1 MPAIKSV
8 IVDLITNKIPAIK
21 SVIVDL
27 ITSRFIVK
35 ISKDCIT
42 AVNSKITANIGVQ
55 SKINDVAVGVQSF
68 IEPTGVSVNSLIT
81 VSIALNS
88 FIDDDSLGFESKI
101 TDNIGFIST
110 MCDC

>member
-35 ISKDCIT
+35 ISKDCI
-42 AVNSKITANIGVQ
+42 SKY
-55 SKINDVAVGVQSF
+55 K
-68 IEPTGVSVNSLIT
+68 L
-81 VSIALNS
+81 
-88 FIDDDSLGFESKI
+88 
-101 TDNIGFIST
+101 
-110 MCDC
+110 